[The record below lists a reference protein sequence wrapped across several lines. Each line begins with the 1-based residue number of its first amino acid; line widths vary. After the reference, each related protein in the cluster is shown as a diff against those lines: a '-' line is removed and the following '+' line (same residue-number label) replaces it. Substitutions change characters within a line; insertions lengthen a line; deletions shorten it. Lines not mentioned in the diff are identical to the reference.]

1 MTSRVSDLSL
11 ALWIAVATLLGG
23 IGASLFDT
31 FVLDANTERETNV
44 QLIELAI
51 GILGQPIETDES
63 LDEDSN
69 DMETLYSRLSR
80 VSPESPQAVLRTW
93 AVDTIN
99 ASADVKFDEVARA
112 VLIDGR
118 ATLPKINFS
127 KLGIDPL
134 DSNAIAATDALL
146 EFVLRMERMSQVRP
160 DPPD

>member
-51 GILGQPIETDES
+51 GIRGQPIETDES

-80 VSPESPQAVLRTW
+80 VPPE
-93 AVDTIN
+93 
-99 ASADVKFDEVARA
+99 
-112 VLIDGR
+112 
-118 ATLPKINFS
+118 
-127 KLGIDPL
+127 
-134 DSNAIAATDALL
+134 
-146 EFVLRMERMSQVRP
+146 
-160 DPPD
+160 

>member
-51 GILGQPIETDES
+51 GILGQPIEIDGAQ
-63 LDEDSN
+63 DEDSP
-69 DMETLYSRLSR
+69 DMETLRSRISR
-80 VSPESPQAVLRTW
+80 VSPNSPQTALRTW

-99 ASADVKFDEVARA
+99 ASAEVKFGEEARA

-118 ATLPKINFS
+118 ATLPKIKFS
-127 KLGIDPL
+127 EFGINPL
-134 DSNAIAATDALL
+134 DDDAIAVTELILRL
-146 EFVLRMERMSQVRP
+146 ENLSRVRP